1 MQRCFL
7 SRLHALLCLCLFGVM
22 CNAAAADYEVR
33 IDAPDTLRALLEKN
47 LDIVRW
53 RGNPRIDA
61 EQLQRLVQAAPEQI
75 RTLVATEG
83 FYTPEITSRI
93 DNSKPVWVIDFKV
106 TPGRPTLVGKL
117 DLQLTGFG
125 TTPGSASESKSDQAA
140 LKSGWLMQPGVV
152 FRQADW
158 ELAKRSL
165 LREVAQSRYP
175 RAELTDTSAVVD
187 PEQARADLKVVLDS
201 GPAVS
206 FGAMRIEGLQ
216 RYPDSAVT
224 RLNPIKPGAPYSE
237 SALLELQSQLQD
249 SGYFN
254 RVEVSADLDTLDAAG
269 AGNTGPVQVPAQV
282 PVLVHVTENTR
293 KKVGLGI
300 GYSTNTGKRG
310 QLTYDDLN
318 LFGLHWKNGLIVET
332 KKQTARSELFFP
344 ITPEGY
350 KDSVGVGFERSD
362 IEGEVTRL
370 ASVSAKRAW
379 GRPALERSVSIEY
392 LNEHK
397 SVAGAPL
404 SSSQS
409 LPLTYGVTLRRTD
422 NLLFPTDGYLL
433 NAQFG
438 GAFLPLLTD
447 RMFVRGYAKLVNY
460 HALSKQNILVL
471 RGELGVI
478 GAKGRDGIPEAYLFR
493 AGGDQSVRGYAY
505 QELGVSEAS
514 ATVGGRY
521 LATASAEYQ
530 NWFRPNW
537 GAALFVDAGNA
548 ADKPADLKPKFGY
561 GAGARWRSPVGPIN
575 LDLAYGQADKQ
586 VRLHFSLGFAF

>member
-1 MQRCFL
+1 
-7 SRLHALLCLCLFGVM
+7 
-22 CNAAAADYEVR
+22 
-33 IDAPDTLRALLEKN
+33 
-47 LDIVRW
+47 
-53 RGNPRIDA
+53 
-61 EQLQRLVQAAPEQI
+61 
-75 RTLVATEG
+75 
-83 FYTPEITSRI
+83 
-93 DNSKPVWVIDFKV
+93 
-106 TPGRPTLVGKL
+106 
-117 DLQLTGFG
+117 
-125 TTPGSASESKSDQAA
+125 
-140 LKSGWLMQPGVV
+140 V

-165 LREVAQSRYP
+165 LREVAQNRYP
-175 RAELTDTSAVVD
+175 RAELTETSAMVD
-187 PEQARADLKVVLDS
+187 PEQASVDLKVVLDS

-206 FGAMRIEGLQ
+206 FGALQIDGLR
-216 RYPDSAVT
+216 RYPDSVVT
-224 RLNPIKPGAPYSE
+224 RLNRIEPGAPYSE
-237 SALLELQSQLQD
+237 SALLELQSRLQD
-249 SGYFN
+249 SGYFS
-254 RVEVSADLDTLDAAG
+254 RVEVVADLDQLDAAG
-269 AGNTGPVQVPAQV
+269 ASNTV
-282 PVLVHVTENTR
+282 PVHVAVTENTR
-293 KKVGLGI
+293 KKLGLGI
-300 GYSTNTGKRG
+300 GYSTNTGNRG

-318 LFGLHWKNGLIVET
+318 LFGLHWKNGLTFET

-344 ITPEGY
+344 VTPEGY

-379 GRPALERSVSIEY
+379 GRPALERSFGIEY
-392 LNEHK
+392 LNERK
-397 SVAGAPL
+397 SVGGVL
-404 SSSQS
+404 HSSSQS
-409 LPLTYGVTLRRTD
+409 LPLTYGVILRRTD

-438 GAFLPLLTD
+438 GALLPLLTD

-460 HALSKQNILVL
+460 HALTKENILVL
-471 RGELGVI
+471 RGELGMV

-505 QELGVSEAS
+505 QELGVSEAG

-521 LATASAEYQ
+521 LATASAEVQ
-530 NWFRPNW
+530 HWFRPAW

-575 LDLAYGQADKQ
+575 LDLAYGHARKQ